1 MTITN
6 KTKLAA
12 FLLILSAF
20 SSTFCKT
27 VSDSACSP
35 ALANLKALDQKVR
48 NETLLES
55 IGLLLVMSKK
65 TLKTRIEQIPK
76 KELQSI
82 LPRIETITA
91 RLEEA
96 KEDEQVPTRIKESID
111 DELLGRIKY
120 IKNRIKEILRQYHS
134 GERGSTT
141 SKFGHAGTS
150 SKSRGK
156 QKPTPPLEP
165 KEPSKNKARSNKKK
179 STPSCRQKAETA
191 CSQINGQTLITPAV
205 VNRAKNPP
213 NSGVTLSTY
222 NFNPGYSNQTFF
234 IHQDKSIGV
243 KPGDIVCVYRVLKN
257 GNYAMFQET
266 GQRC

>member
-1 MTITN
+1 MTIMN
-6 KTKLAA
+6 KTKLVA
-12 FLLILSAF
+12 FFLILSAF
-20 SSTFCKT
+20 NTAFCRT

-65 TLKTRIEQIPK
+65 TLKIRIEQISK
-76 KELQSI
+76 KELETI
-82 LPRIETITA
+82 LPRIEAISA
-91 RLEEA
+91 RLGKA
-96 KEDEQVPTRIKESID
+96 KDDTQVPTRIRESID

-120 IKNRIKEILRQYHS
+120 IKNRVKEILRQYRS

-156 QKPTPPLEP
+156 QKPTTPLEP
-165 KEPSKNKARSNKKK
+165 KDSSKNKAKSNKKK

-191 CSQINGQTLITPAV
+191 CSQISGQTFITPAV
-205 VNRAKNPP
+205 VKRAKNPP
-213 NSGVTLSTY
+213 SDSITLATY
-222 NFNPGYSNQTFF
+222 NFNPEYANQSFF
-234 IHQDKSIGV
+234 IHPDKSTGI
-243 KPGDIVCVYRVLKN
+243 KPGNIICVKKATNN
-257 GNYAMFQET
+257 GNFAIFRET